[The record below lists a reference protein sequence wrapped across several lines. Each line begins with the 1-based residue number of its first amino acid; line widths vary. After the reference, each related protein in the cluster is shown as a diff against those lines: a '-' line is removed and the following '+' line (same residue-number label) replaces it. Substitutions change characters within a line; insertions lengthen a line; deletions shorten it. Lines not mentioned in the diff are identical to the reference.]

1 MVGLDGVARLA
12 VGEQVGA
19 AADLHTLA
27 AVGAAVLGHQAHV
40 ALARDGHA
48 ERAMAEHL
56 DADGLARRT
65 EDGLRAMDGLVDMA
79 HLVHIELA
87 RQYGNVGKLRV
98 EAQGLD
104 VGDVELGGEVDLQ
117 ADLPAVA
124 HHGHVGGNDGRDA
137 RLARRIEYLAHRGE
151 IVVVDD
157 RVDREVG
164 LDPVLGADGDD
175 LPQVANVEVIGR
187 MGPHVEPAHAEIDGV
202 GTRLDGRGERLVA
215 AHGGH
220 DLVLFAVLVVHV
232 LSGSG
237 KTPFSVL
244 SEKSFLPVSET
255 FCCVRDFLFV
265 SEKTSTCTVEITQY
279 ALKGQKFLAQG
290 DALGNYERQP
300 VALKGQKL

>member
-1 MVGLDGVARLA
+1 
-12 VGEQVGA
+12 
-19 AADLHTLA
+19 
-27 AVGAAVLGHQAHV
+27 
-40 ALARDGHA
+40 
-48 ERAMAEHL
+48 
-56 DADGLARRT
+56 
-65 EDGLRAMDGLVDMA
+65 MDGLVDMA

-87 RQYGNVGKLRV
+87 RQYGHVGKLGV

-124 HHGHVGGNDGRDA
+124 HHGHVGGNDGRDT

-151 IVVVDD
+151 VVVVDD

-164 LDPVLGADGDD
+164 LDLVLGADGDD

-232 LSGSG
+232 LSVSG
-237 KTPFSVL
+237 KKLFL
-244 SEKSFLPVSET
+244 S
-255 FCCVRDFLFV
+255 V
-265 SEKTSTCTVEITQY
+265 SEKKPWPEGRRPFYFFVRKMIW
-279 ALKGQKFLAQG
+279 KR
-290 DALGNYERQP
+290 LGTRIESEQSRPTTIRRSEPWKKSMSWPSAIPGRSLNIR
-300 VALKGQKL
+300 

>member
-1 MVGLDGVARLA
+1 
-12 VGEQVGA
+12 
-19 AADLHTLA
+19 
-27 AVGAAVLGHQAHV
+27 
-40 ALARDGHA
+40 
-48 ERAMAEHL
+48 MAEHL

-65 EDGLRAMDGLVDMA
+65 EDGLGAMDGLVDVA

-87 RQYGNVGKLRV
+87 RQYGDVGKLRI

-137 RLARRIEYLAHRGE
+137 RLARRIEYLAHGGE
-151 IVVVDD
+151 VVVVDD
-157 RVDREVG
+157 RVDGEVG
-164 LDPVLGADGDD
+164 LDSVLGADGDD

-232 LSGSG
+232 LSVSG
-237 KTPFSVL
+237 KNPFSVL
-244 SEKSFLPVSET
+244 SEKSFLSVSET